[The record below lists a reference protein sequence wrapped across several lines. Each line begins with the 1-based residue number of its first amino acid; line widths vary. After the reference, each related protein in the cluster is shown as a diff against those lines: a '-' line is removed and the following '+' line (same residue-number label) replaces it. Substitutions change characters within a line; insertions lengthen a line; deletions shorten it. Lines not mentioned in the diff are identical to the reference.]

1 MSIHIIGNEIL
12 FPRDSAGAAIA
23 MDYLALLRKM
33 YMGEIKITSIKRNYR
48 REFLDSSYIGATED
62 IKANNIIL
70 NKKTISPRDEILAL
84 RNIDKNDTV
93 LDINLRNI
101 LIPFFKRGRFI
112 KILYHKVDNRYLR
125 MVSLIYDHVITT
137 YQSNYSNK
145 KVIYIPPPLNTDFFK
160 PIRPKTDE
168 PTILYV
174 GPLFYP
180 RFPMTSIVKALI
192 ILNKKIDY
200 KALFIVTLRH
210 HSDEVWIKLFK
221 ILIEKYNLHNNVNV
235 TSKVLSEEEK
245 VKIYNKATV
254 LLYTVKPIQMA
265 YPPISVLE
273 AMSCGTPVIMS
284 TEIGFQDL
292 ASKRMLIDINS
303 PRELAYSIIYT
314 LENIREFSKKSRR
327 IIEKKYS
334 YKAVMK
340 YLSYIIKND

>member
-33 YMGEIKITSIKRNYR
+33 YMGEIKITSIKRSYR
-48 REFLDSSYIGATED
+48 REFLNSSYIGATEN
-62 IKANNIIL
+62 IKASNIVL

-84 RNIDKNDTV
+84 KNVDRNDTI

-101 LIPFFKRGRFI
+101 LIPLFKRGKFI
-112 KILYHKVDNRYLR
+112 KILYHKVNNRYLR
-125 MVSLIYDHVITT
+125 IVSLIYDHVITT
-137 YQSNYSNK
+137 YKSSYSNK
-145 KVIYIPPPLNTDFFK
+145 KIIYIPPPINTDFFK

-168 PTILYV
+168 PTILYI

-180 RFPMTSIVKALI
+180 RFPMASIVKALI

-200 KALFIVTLRH
+200 KALFIATLRH
-210 HSDEVWIKLFK
+210 HGDEVWVKLFK
-221 ILIEKYNLHNNVNV
+221 TLIAKYNLHNNVRII
-235 TSKVLSEEEK
+235 SKVLSEEEK
-245 VKIYNKATV
+245 AEVYNKATV

-284 TEIGFQDL
+284 TEIGFRDL
-292 ASKRMLIDINS
+292 ASKQMLIDIKS
-303 PRELAYSIIYT
+303 PEELTSSIIHIA
-314 LENIREFSKKSRR
+314 ENIEEFSKTSRR

-334 YKAVMK
+334 YKVAMK
-340 YLSYIIKND
+340 YLSYIIKE